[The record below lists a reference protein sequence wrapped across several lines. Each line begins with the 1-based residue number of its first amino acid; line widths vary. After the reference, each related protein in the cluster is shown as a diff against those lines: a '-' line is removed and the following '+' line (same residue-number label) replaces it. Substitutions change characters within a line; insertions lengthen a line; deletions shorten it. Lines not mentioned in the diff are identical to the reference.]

1 MIENEHE
8 NEDIIDTSIGAG
20 GSSGNSNGGKQSSNE
35 ESKQMNDD
43 TNNNNSNTDSNTDSN
58 KNEPYCHFIFLPGQN
73 VNVSNY
79 TCFKCMKMKEKG
91 NILST
96 LGLKSSKYYEV
107 NYLIFINE
115 VFLYYI
121 VDTTNTLNNNTNN
134 SNIMRI
140 ESKSN
145 LNDLIN
151 FYLNKVD
158 DANIY
163 RFDLE
168 FAGENKNE
176 EVSLFFQEKEI
187 NDFLIL
193 FQEHLVKLGI
203 LHIQQ
208 EQTMENEEGE
218 NEYNDEYM
226 QSGSSNVDKESETG
240 SNSNTTQ
247 LKEDDKYNANI
258 DDNDNQYDYGDDEG
272 NGTTSMKKPK
282 HKKKKKKQP
291 KKQTES
297 LNEVKQ

>member
-1 MIENEHE
+1 MIENENEHE
-8 NEDIIDTSIGAG
+8 HEQEDIIDTSIGTG
-20 GSSGNSNGGKQSSNE
+20 GSSNQQNE
-35 ESKQMNDD
+35 ESKQMSNDNKED
-43 TNNNNSNTDSNTDSN
+43 NDSNSNTN
-58 KNEPYCHFIFLPGQN
+58 KNEPFCHFIFLPGQN
-73 VNVSNY
+73 VNVNNY

-107 NYLIFINE
+107 DYLIFINE

-121 VDTTNTLNNNTNN
+121 VNTTNTN

-158 DANIY
+158 DSNIY

-208 EQTMENEEGE
+208 EQAIENEEGE

-226 QSGSSNVDKESETG
+226 QSGSNNVDKESETG
-240 SNSNTTQ
+240 SSNININSNSNTTQ
-247 LKEDDKYNANI
+247 LKEDDKYSASV

-291 KKQTES
+291 KKQIEPS
-297 LNEVKQ
+297 NEVKQNE

>member
-1 MIENEHE
+1 MIENE
-8 NEDIIDTSIGAG
+8 NEHKDIIDTSIGTG
-20 GSSGNSNGGKQSSNE
+20 ESSGSGVKQSSNQQNE

-43 TNNNNSNTDSNTDSN
+43 INNNNNNN
-58 KNEPYCHFIFLPGQN
+58 KNEPFCHFIFLPGQN

-107 NYLIFINE
+107 DYLIFINE

-121 VDTTNTLNNNTNN
+121 VDTSNNTSNNINNN
-134 SNIMRI
+134 NIMRI

-208 EQTMENEEGE
+208 EQAMENVEGE

-240 SNSNTTQ
+240 SNSNSNTTQ
-247 LKEDDKYNANI
+247 LKEDDKYSASI

-282 HKKKKKKQP
+282 HKKKKKKQQ
-291 KKQTES
+291 KKQTEPS
-297 LNEVKQ
+297 NEVKQNEQ

>member
-1 MIENEHE
+1 MIENENE
-8 NEDIIDTSIGAG
+8 QEDIIDTSIGTG
-20 GSSGNSNGGKQSSNE
+20 GSSNQQNE
-35 ESKQMNDD
+35 ESKQMSNDNKED
-43 TNNNNSNTDSNTDSN
+43 NDSNSNTN
-58 KNEPYCHFIFLPGQN
+58 KNEPFCHFIFLPGQN
-73 VNVSNY
+73 VNVNNY

-107 NYLIFINE
+107 DYLIFINE

-121 VDTTNTLNNNTNN
+121 VNTTNTN

-158 DANIY
+158 DSNIY

-208 EQTMENEEGE
+208 EQAIENEEGE

-240 SNSNTTQ
+240 SSNINSNSNTTQ
-247 LKEDDKYNANI
+247 LKEDDKYSASV

-291 KKQTES
+291 KKQIEPS
-297 LNEVKQ
+297 NEVKQNE

>member
-1 MIENEHE
+1 MIENEE
-8 NEDIIDTSIGAG
+8 IIDTST
-20 GSSGNSNGGKQSSNE
+20 NTNTHSNNTIHNNNQHNE
-35 ESKQMNDD
+35 NTAQMNPENDNKED
-43 TNNNNSNTDSNTDSN
+43 TNVSKD
-58 KNEPYCHFIFLPGQN
+58 EPFCHFIFLPGQN
-73 VNVSNY
+73 VNVNNY

-115 VFLYYI
+115 VFLYYV
-121 VDTTNTLNNNTNN
+121 VDTSTTSNT
-134 SNIMRI
+134 SIMRI

-158 DANIY
+158 DSNIY

-168 FAGENKNE
+168 FAGDNKNE

-193 FQEHLVKLGI
+193 FQDYLVKLGI

-208 EQTMENEEGE
+208 EQVMDNEEGE
-218 NEYNDEYM
+218 NEYNDEYI
-226 QSGSSNVDKESETG
+226 QSGNNVDKELETG
-240 SNSNTTQ
+240 GNNNSNSNTSQ
-247 LKEDDKYNANI
+247 LKEDDKYSGSVE
-258 DDNDNQYDYGDDEG
+258 DNDNQYDYGDDEG
-272 NGTTSMKKPK
+272 TGSTSVKKPK

-291 KKQTES
+291 KKQLEASTE
-297 LNEVKQ
+297 Q